1 MTFYIFFLLAS
12 MFSLSIWHVLKA
24 GIFDKL
30 SGILFYLSIAGFSV
44 SAIGLY
50 ALDELSA
57 VTLFRDIIA
66 LAGVSMF
73 FMFVKENKILAV
85 GSLIALGSAMPLMY
99 QFLLDQHKKPAPAT
113 ISAISDEINVDSS
126 SELLVELNPGFSMS
140 DIASVIEEYDLEVTR
155 AFHPIDHLNTDLDDY
170 LSVNI
175 PNKHANKQSEVI
187 HDLQSK
193 RAVEY
198 VEKNEIYQLSP
209 IESTKQYNSKP
220 SKKLALNDPLI
231 DQKWEFGPME
241 LNEFYQYIK
250 KNKIKPKKKAK
261 LFILDTGVD
270 GEHED
275 LKGQFRSFDKNSSK
289 DEVGHGTHCA
299 GIAASVSNNKI
310 GISSPVPSNDFV
322 EVSGIKVLAGF
333 GYGTQKMII
342 DGMIKAVDAGAD
354 VISMSL
360 GGKSTEQREKAYTE
374 VVEYAKRHNVIV
386 VTAAGNSAKDA
397 SQFCPANSA
406 GVIAVAAV
414 DESLK
419 RTSFSNTLQH
429 IKFGLSAPGKDI
441 LSTYPK
447 NEYKNFSGTSMA
459 APYVSGTIAVLRS
472 INPELTVDQAFQL
485 LHDTGL
491 ETEQQYKTGNFIQ
504 PYKAVKK
511 MVEGK

>member
-1 MTFYIFFLLAS
+1 MLT
-12 MFSLSIWHVLKA
+12 LSIWHVLKA

-30 SGILFYLSIAGFSV
+30 SGILFYMSIAGFSLT
-44 SAIGLY
+44 AISMYGLDQ
-50 ALDELSA
+50 LGA
-57 VTLFRDIIA
+57 VVIFRDIIA

-73 FMFVKENKILAV
+73 FMFVKENKILAI

-99 QFLLDQHKKPAPAT
+99 QYLLDQHKKPIPTTT
-113 ISAISDEINVDSS
+113 ISATSDELSIDAS
-126 SELLVELNPGFSMS
+126 SELLVELNPGFSMKDIQSVVS
-140 DIASVIEEYDLEVTR
+140 DYDLEVTP
-155 AFHPIDHLNTDLDDY
+155 AFQPADHMNTDLDDY
-170 LSVNI
+170 LSINI
-175 PNKHANKQSEVI
+175 PNKHADKLPDVI
-187 HDLQSK
+187 NDLKSK

-198 VEKNEIYQLSP
+198 VEKNEIYKLSP
-209 IESTKQYNSKP
+209 IESTKKYIASP
-220 SKKLALNDPLI
+220 SKNLAVNDPLI
-231 DQKWEFGPME
+231 DQKWEYGPME
-241 LNEFYQYIK
+241 LNQFYQYIT

-275 LKGQFRSFDKNSSK
+275 LKGQFKPFDKNSSK

-310 GISSPVPSNDFV
+310 GISSPVPNNNFV
-322 EVSGIKVLAGF
+322 EVTGIKVLAGF

-342 DGMIKAVDAGAD
+342 DGMIKAVDSGAD

-374 VVEYAKRHNVIV
+374 VVEYARKHDVII

-472 INPELTVDQAFQL
+472 INPDLTVEQAFQL
-485 LHDTGL
+485 LHETGL
-491 ETEQQYKTGNFIQ
+491 ETEQPYKTGNFIQ

-511 MVEGK
+511 MIEG